1 MKWRAMRVQLQDS
14 GDLLLGNFL
23 RQFNFHFW
31 DVYAANCLPSVFFF
45 TFKETHGGRF
55 QLKDAAKMATSKYN

>member
-1 MKWRAMRVQLQDS
+1 MLINWFAYCVVKHIQNILNSVMKWRAMRVQIQDS

-31 DVYAANCLPSVFFF
+31 DVYAANCLPFVFFF
-45 TFKETHGGRF
+45 
-55 QLKDAAKMATSKYN
+55 YI